1 MTRVL
6 LVEDEADL
14 LALVSETLDHHGLL
28 VTEADSGARAM
39 EKLRNEGPFDVVVS
53 DIAMPG
59 DVSGIDVAQEV
70 AANHPDVCV
79 ILTSGHP
86 QSHFG
91 SLPKNTQFLSK
102 PYRVKQLVELLR
114 ATSLKW

>member
-14 LALVSETLDHHGLL
+14 LSLVSETLDAHGIA
-28 VTEADSGARAM
+28 VTEAESGVKAMQILEEDDS
-39 EKLRNEGPFDVVVS
+39 FDFVIS

-59 DVSGIDVAQEV
+59 NVSGIDVAREV
-70 AANHPDVCV
+70 IESHPSVRV

-86 QSHFG
+86 LSHF
-91 SLPKNTQFLSK
+91 SPLPSNAAFLSK
-102 PYRVKQLVELLR
+102 PYRVKQLVDLIK
-114 ATSLKW
+114 S

>member
-1 MTRVL
+1 MTTVL

-14 LALVSETLDHHGLL
+14 LSLVSEALAHHGWD
-28 VTEADSGARAM
+28 VTEAESGHKAL
-39 EKLRNEGPFDVVVS
+39 EKLRGDCAFDALVT

-59 DVSGIDVAQEV
+59 NVSGIDVANAVLERR
-70 AANHPDVCV
+70 PGMRV

-86 QSHFG
+86 LSNFPP
-91 SLPKNTQFLSK
+91 LPTNALFLSK

-114 ATSLKW
+114 EN

>member
-6 LVEDEADL
+6 LVEDEDDL
-14 LALVSETLDHHGLL
+14 LALVSETLDVHGFA
-28 VTEADSGARAM
+28 VTEAQDGTEAINA
-39 EKLRNEGPFDVVVS
+39 LRSEGPFDFVIS

-59 DVSGIDVAQEV
+59 NITGIDVAREV
-70 AANHPDVCV
+70 LDAHPSVRI

-86 QSHFG
+86 LSYFPP
-91 SLPKNTQFLSK
+91 LPDNTQFLPK

-114 ATSLKW
+114 SDR

>member
-14 LALVSETLDHHGLL
+14 LALVSETLDLHGI
-28 VTEADSGARAM
+28 VVIEADSGSRAM
-39 EKLRNEGPFDVVVS
+39 EKLREEGPFDVVVS

-59 DVSGIDVAQEV
+59 KVSGLDVAREV
-70 AANHPDVCV
+70 AENHPDVRV

-86 QSHFG
+86 QSHF
-91 SLPKNTQFLSK
+91 SPLPMNTQFLSK
-102 PYRVKQLVELLR
+102 PYRVRQLVELLR
-114 ATSLKW
+114 AAG